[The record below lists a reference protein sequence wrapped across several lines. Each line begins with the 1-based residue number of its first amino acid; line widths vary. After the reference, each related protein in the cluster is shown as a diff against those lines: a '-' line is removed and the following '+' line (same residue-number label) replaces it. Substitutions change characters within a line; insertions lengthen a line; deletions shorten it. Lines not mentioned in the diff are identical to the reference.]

1 MNRKSKNI
9 LHNSVQ
15 IKAEKKTVFS
25 LSEAFEQLGHPPF
38 FFFRLASNAFPNIRS
53 VGGIEKKNL
62 KKNHKEVSEQKALVR
77 QNDVK
82 TVYIYIFGLT
92 KCTIYCK
99 KRSCFSLCRR
109 LYMLIFQIK
118 RIISN
123 EKWFNYVVTFFFE
136 NAKTLGRSD
145 DAKRRKKERMA
156 LRTFVSS
163 SHKKLV

>member
-25 LSEAFEQLGHPPF
+25 LSEAFEPLGHPPF
-38 FFFRLASNAFPNIRS
+38 FSFVQRRMHFLILGRS
-53 VGGIEKKNL
+53 VGLKKKNL

-109 LYMLIFQIK
+109 LYMLIYRLKELFQMKNGLTTSLLFFSKMPKLQVGRTTRNGEKK
-118 RIISN
+118 RG
-123 EKWFNYVVTFFFE
+123 WP
-136 NAKTLGRSD
+136 
-145 DAKRRKKERMA
+145 
-156 LRTFVSS
+156 
-163 SHKKLV
+163 